1 MPSPASTPVPCRRPI
16 PRAGVRQGL
25 VNRIRGL
32 LAWSSHPN
40 PAGRGK
46 VRLGQKAA
54 ASRVWPWPA
63 DPCAGSGD
71 GAAATDPRCHHAGGH
86 SHHRVPSCAAASGP
100 PACRTP
106 GTGASR
112 WHGSAGRQRDE
123 PIQRLGAAAVRQSS
137 CFSVKS
143 PAPCLE
149 KKKKNKREWSRC
161 LALCGVA
168 ARAWP
173 WFAVEN
179 TNAGAGPVRTH
190 SPTKAP
196 KTAPPH

>member
-71 GAAATDPRCHHAGGH
+71 GAAATDPRCHQAGGH
-86 SHHRVPSCAAASGP
+86 SHHRVPACAAASGP

-112 WHGSAGRQRDE
+112 WHCSAGRQRDE
-123 PIQRLGAAAVRQSS
+123 PIQHLGAAAVQQSS

-149 KKKKNKREWSRC
+149 KNTSESG
-161 LALCGVA
+161 AG
-168 ARAWP
+168 AWP
-173 WFAVEN
+173 C
-179 TNAGAGPVRTH
+179 AGWLRGLGLGFLSKTRTPELGQ
-190 SPTKAP
+190 SVC
-196 KTAPPH
+196 TARQKLQKLLPH